1 MGVIRP
7 YLSLRLQ
14 KTNWDDEKLRG
25 CKSSGIFRNDGYRE
39 SQTKKKV
46 QTCPVKSSIEETIV
60 AKIDIGEI
68 HTFTGMSVRYKT
80 AGKISVCVIC
90 NKYKL
95 DNRRR
100 RFW

>member
-39 SQTKKKV
+39 SQTKKKFE
-46 QTCPVKSSIEETIV
+46 TCPVKSSIEETIV
-60 AKIDIGEI
+60 ANIDIGEI
-68 HTFTGMSVRYKT
+68 RTFTGRSVRYKT
-80 AGKISVCVIC
+80 AGKIPVCFIC

-95 DNRRR
+95 DNKRR